1 MLNRKGRGKC
11 LPVKSRGD
19 WLLFLPVRCIEPSWL
34 FHITLSCRSGH
45 QNKIHCPFLLT
56 GWLCWNMNSCSKL
69 MEFCNKCVF
78 VCFPSTAM
86 KSGGTQLKLIMTFQ
100 NYGQALFK
108 PMKWVIFA
116 YCAFVCVC
124 VRVCVSVCLWLLVKC
139 QNWSLCKNSFLL
151 ILVATSVS
159 FSSSSLRLSEITVSS
174 MQPWYLSLGQQ
185 KSAVSK
191 PNVE

>member
-1 MLNRKGRGKC
+1 MVSQEHRCWTGKEEANVFP
-11 LPVKSRGD
+11 LSPDTTEIQR
-19 WLLFLPVRCIEPSWL
+19 WLAPPPPCQVYWAFLAISHDSI
-34 FHITLSCRSGH
+34 F

-56 GWLCWNMNSCSKL
+56 GWLCWNINSCSKL

-108 PMKWVIFA
+108 PMKWVIL
-116 YCAFVCVC
+116 AFFIA
-124 VRVCVSVCLWLLVKC
+124 SVCLWLLFQC
-139 QNWSLCKNSFLL
+139 QNWSLCKKYFLL
-151 ILVATSVS
+151 ILFVTSVS
-159 FSSSSLRLSEITVSS
+159 FSSSSLRLYEITLSS
-174 MQPWYLSLGQQ
+174 MQPWYLILGQH
-185 KSAVSK
+185 KSAVSE